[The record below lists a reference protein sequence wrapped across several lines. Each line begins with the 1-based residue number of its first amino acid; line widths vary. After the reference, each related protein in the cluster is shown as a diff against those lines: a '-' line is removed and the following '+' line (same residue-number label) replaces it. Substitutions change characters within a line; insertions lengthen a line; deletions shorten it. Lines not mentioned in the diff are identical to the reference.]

1 MSDAKAIKISKLI
14 DCYHREIENLRLGGD
29 MAGEL
34 SAEIELR
41 KDHNTNLGCQS
52 ASKAEQ
58 QLLRRLDKIDH
69 DRNMIDLQSK
79 NNISSQLGLNNDP

>member
-14 DCYHREIENLRLGGD
+14 DYHREIENLRLGGE

-34 SAEIELR
+34 STEIELT
-41 KDHNTNLGCQS
+41 KDHTMNLGCHS

-69 DRNMIDLQSK
+69 DRNLIEVQSK
-79 NNISSQLGLNNDP
+79 NNISS